1 MSCVVPI
8 IAGMNERF
16 IYDEEIF
23 KGCILEV
30 RKVGLK
36 MHDGQVVQ
44 RDLIRYNAAAV
55 ILPILDNG
63 SVVLIKNYRFAV
75 DENLYELPAGILED
89 SEDPALG
96 AARELTEETGYT
108 AGQLVK
114 LGQFYSSPGS
124 TDEILHAYLATE
136 LADGD
141 QDLDLYEDIEVE
153 VVSDAEARQMVID
166 GRIHDAKS
174 ISTLSLYWLG
184 LEAAEK

>member
-1 MSCVVPI
+1 MCVIPI
-8 IAGMNERF
+8 IARMSERF

-23 KGCILEV
+23 KGHIFEV

-36 MHDGQVVQ
+36 MPDGQVVQ
-44 RDLIRYNAAAV
+44 RDLIRFPGAAV
-55 ILPILDNG
+55 ILPVLDDG
-63 SVVLIKNYRFAV
+63 SIVLIKNYRFAV
-75 DENLYELPAGILED
+75 DEDLYELPAGILED
-89 SEDPALG
+89 SEDPAIG

-114 LGQFYSSPGS
+114 LGKFYSSPGS

-136 LADGD
+136 LTDGD
-141 QDLDLYEDIEVE
+141 QDLEIYEQITVE
-153 VVSDAEARQMVID
+153 VVSDAQARQMVLD

-184 LEAAEK
+184 LDTAGQ